1 MDDLLSFLARI
12 RVYYLIVGW
21 GLCIFFLAQFSLKYK
36 KRASLKEKQDLAEI
50 AEEKET
56 SKPKPQTKAEKDD
69 EKKDDLKILFMP
81 NQSTQSTLSNPENWP
96 TPIVAASENELPQ
109 YGNSVR
115 KGKRNKAKKA
125 QWDYDESLLK
135 EVALMKQYPDMR
147 QSKTLNLKQQ
157 KSGMAWK
164 QKKKKNKTVV
174 ARRK

>member
-1 MDDLLSFLARI
+1 M
-12 RVYYLIVGW
+12 
-21 GLCIFFLAQFSLKYK
+21 
-36 KRASLKEKQDLAEI
+36 
-50 AEEKET
+50 
-56 SKPKPQTKAEKDD
+56 
-69 EKKDDLKILFMP
+69 KILFIP

-125 QWDYDESLLK
+125 QRDYDESLLK

-164 QKKKKNKTVV
+164 QKQKKSKTVV